1 MARLIKRNDMPYTMH
16 QRDRHHAR
24 QWRDSIAE
32 QAAEREAVRDEAR
45 RVLGLR
51 RRARADTMPID
62 SSTDA
67 DLARGVILAVPIA
80 LLLWAVIAAGLIW
93 CFA

>member
-1 MARLIKRNDMPYTMH
+1 MPYTMH
-16 QRDRHHAR
+16 QRARHHSR
-24 QWRDSIAE
+24 QWRESIAE

-51 RRARADTMPID
+51 RRTLPPEWDDTID
-62 SSTDA
+62 SGTDA
-67 DLARGVILAVPIA
+67 GLARGVILAVPVA

-93 CFA
+93 WFA